1 MIFRKEQAGSILKM
15 AMRFFFLALLA
26 LFLLSSANVV
36 LGQKTVD
43 KMVATVKS
51 GGARPDLITY
61 SDIIWQIALE
71 PNTPVENPTSED
83 LNRALQTLIN
93 LRLIAQEAEK
103 LPSIVPTEK
112 EIDDEIKR
120 IVSFFPSM
128 SEFQRRLN
136 MVGFSS
142 ANDDS
147 FRTFIAQRVSINKY
161 LDFRFRSFVVVT
173 PKEEEDYYRDVYVP
187 RFREQHP
194 NRILPT
200 LEEARAE
207 INATLTEDKIEKNLN
222 AFLDSARERAEI
234 VMLNPV

>member
-1 MIFRKEQAGSILKM
+1 MLKM
-15 AMRFFFLALLA
+15 SIRFLFLSFLA
-26 LFLLSSANVV
+26 LFLLSSANVA
-36 LGQKTVD
+36 LGQKVVD

-51 GGARPDLITY
+51 SARTDLITY
-61 SDIIWQIALE
+61 SDIMWQIALE
-71 PNTPVENPTSED
+71 PNTPVENPASAD

-103 LPSIVPTEK
+103 LPMIAPTE
-112 EIDDEIKR
+112 DEIRVK
-120 IVSFFPSM
+120 IDETIKYFPSA
-128 SEFQRRLN
+128 SEFIRRLN
-136 MVGFSS
+136 IVGFTSLQDE
-142 ANDDS
+142 N
-147 FRTFIAQRVSINKY
+147 FRLLMAQRVSIDKY

-187 RFREQHP
+187 RFRQQHP

-207 INATLTEDKIEKNLN
+207 INATLTEDKIESNLN

-234 VMLNPV
+234 VILNPV

>member
-1 MIFRKEQAGSILKM
+1 MIFGKEQVGSTLKT
-15 AMRFFFLALLA
+15 AMRFFFLSLFALV
-26 LFLLSSANVV
+26 LFSSANVA

-51 GGARPDLITY
+51 GARMDLITH

-71 PNTPVENPTSED
+71 PNTSVENPTSED
-83 LNRALQTLIN
+83 LNRALQRLIN
-93 LRLIAQEAEK
+93 FRLIAQEAEK

-120 IVSFFPSM
+120 IASFFQPT
-128 SEFQRRLN
+128 SEFQRRVN
-136 MVGFSS
+136 MVGFNSV
-142 ANDDS
+142 NDES
-147 FRTFIAQRVSINKY
+147 FRAFIAQRVTIDKY
-161 LDFRFRSFVVVT
+161 LDFRFRSFVVIT
-173 PKEEEDYYRDVYVP
+173 PKEEEDYYRNVYVP

-207 INATLTEDKIEKNLN
+207 INATLTEDKIESGLN
-222 AFLDSARERAEI
+222 AFLDGARERAEI
-234 VMLNPV
+234 TILNPV